1 MIDNTGELPELP
13 IDVITEEPLDNPIFN
28 PLDLTNY
35 DFTGKPIEEDI
46 DVAAGEVLDAADRS
60 ASRPVDSKVAE
71 ILARRA
77 QQDSNREI
85 MVRSEDRKAKKLQLV
100 TRETQLKEFALASVF
115 FTCAIVAVLAVA
127 FIFAFVAWKALPI
140 FTEVGFLDFITGT
153 EWSATEGKFGIVPF
167 IVGSF
172 VVTLGSLA
180 LGAPL
185 AVMTAVFL
193 SELSTPRMRSIVRP
207 AVELLEGIPSVV
219 YGFFGVVVFAP
230 IVARFFGGV
239 GFGPLTAWIILA
251 IMIVPTIATL
261 TEDALNSI
269 PMGIREASFAMGAN
283 QWQTIYKVVLPAA
296 KHGIIDAVIL
306 GMGRAIGETMA
317 VIMVIGNAPQLFAG
331 ITQPL
336 ATLTSQIV
344 LDMGYASGTQRTALF
359 GMAAILF
366 LISMSLVLTVR
377 FLARFGREMR

>member
-1 MIDNTGELPELP
+1 VIDNTGELPELP